1 MIRASHNSAQ
11 YQARTEGPR
20 AMERLSDLKSLR
32 RGAGLAFPAY
42 PIGLFLAL
50 LVAPGCMGELGIEG
64 SSKNGR
70 AQVLDGG
77 ANDGTYTSSGACAG
91 CPEEQHGIGGT
102 PFNPTNNDSDFVTTD
117 SNGALVMDHK
127 QSALSRY
134 MWVAD
139 TDLPGVVKIDLTT
152 MAIVGR
158 YRTGGSN
165 TSRTTVNALGEA
177 FIGSRSDGIG
187 TKTGVTKILPDG
199 KGCPDRNNDG
209 VVTTSTGPD
218 DVLPFGQDECVE
230 WHVETE
236 GDIRGLAAQDI
247 GTSHETVCK
256 GFAGT
261 KEFDPKTVT
270 SLDEHYVWVGGIH
283 GKVYKLDA
291 KTGKILLK
299 TTAPVHVYGAALS
312 GDGKLWLQAGGGGF
326 GFIDT
331 KQCKDQA
338 SCDATPTCTQTCTEK
353 SCPATCDSAVKAAYT
368 GMLGG
373 YGITVDYKQRV
384 WRSGHPTAATMRYDP
399 NAPADKRLAY
409 AKVGAYGGGIAA
421 DANGWVWGASQS
433 SGVVR
438 VNADTLEGTTIPAKS
453 KGIAVDGQ
461 GHVFAVQYEGYI
473 HLIEPG
479 QAITDNKLTTNAL
492 ALKGNA
498 YAYSDM
504 TGIQTR
510 LAAAEP
516 GWYRNLFNPCTG
528 QNETP
533 TWHTLKWDVEAPTG
547 TWIMFNVRTADT
559 PKDLKTA
566 TWSTVACI
574 APPGG
579 KGQASIAALS
589 GKLVEAEV
597 RFAATGDPAKAGSVQ
612 SARIKAFSVVYQ
624 CIKVD

>member
-1 MIRASHNSAQ
+1 MRFLLIQRVM
-11 YQARTEGPR
+11 QAKHLGC
-20 AMERLSDLKSLR
+20 L
-32 RGAGLAFPAY
+32 GLV
-42 PIGLFLAL
+42 LLL
-50 LVAPGCMGELGIEG
+50 LVTGCKGELGMEG
-64 SSKNGR
+64 SGGNNDVKDGQ
-70 AQVLDGG
+70 APVQDGG
-77 ANDGTYTSSGACAG
+77 AIDGTYTSSGTCAG

-102 PFNPTNNDSDFVTTD
+102 PFDPAANDSDFVTTD
-117 SNGALVMDHK
+117 SDGALVVDYK

-139 TDLPGVVKIDLTT
+139 TNLPGVVKIDLTT

-177 FIGSRSDGIG
+177 FIGSRSDGNG

-218 DVLPFGQDECVE
+218 DVLPWGQDECVE

-247 GTSHETVCK
+247 AGTKHETICK
-256 GFAGT
+256 GFAGS
-261 KEFDPKTVT
+261 KEFDPKEITA
-270 SLDEHYVWVGGIH
+270 LDEHYVWVGGIH

-299 TTAPVHVYGAALS
+299 TTAPVQVYGAALS
-312 GDGKLWLQAGGGGF
+312 GDGKLWVGAGGGGF

-331 KQCKDQA
+331 KQCTDETTCEA
-338 SCDATPTCTQTCTEK
+338 ATVCTQTCTEQ
-353 SCPATCDSAVKAAYT
+353 SCPATCDTAVKAAYS

-384 WRSGHPTAATMRYDP
+384 WRSGYPTAATMRYDP
-399 NAPADKRLAY
+399 GAPADQRLAY

-421 DANGWVWGASQS
+421 DANGWVWGASLGS
-433 SGVVR
+433 AVVR
-438 VNADTLEGTTIPAKS
+438 VNGDTLDGTTIPANS
-453 KGIAVDGQ
+453 KGIAVDAQ
-461 GHVFAVQYEGYI
+461 GRVLAVQYDGYV

-479 QAITDNKLTTNAL
+479 QTITDNKLTVNAL
-492 ALKGNA
+492 TLKGIA

-510 LAAAEP
+510 LAANEP
-516 GWYRNLFNPCTG
+516 GWYRSLFNPCTG
-528 QNETP
+528 LNETP

-559 PKDLKTA
+559 PEDLKTA

-574 APPGG
+574 SPPGG

-597 RFAATGDPAKAGSVQ
+597 RFIATGDPAKAGSVQ